1 MLLSREKFEL
11 FIIIII
17 FVFIN
22 ESFESLEIIQS
33 NSEQS
38 KFSVGLFVFV
48 SIGVIVVLIDE
59 SYEFSVY
66 YIKWNIFDLRDVLI
80 IIQNENG
87 LCFLLVIMNIL
98 LLKGKVKLELG

>member
-66 YIKWNIFDLRDVLI
+66 YIKWNTFDLRDVFI

-98 LLKGKVKLELG
+98 LLKGKVKLEFG

>member
-66 YIKWNIFDLRDVLI
+66 YIKWNIFDL
-80 IIQNENG
+80 
-87 LCFLLVIMNIL
+87 
-98 LLKGKVKLELG
+98 